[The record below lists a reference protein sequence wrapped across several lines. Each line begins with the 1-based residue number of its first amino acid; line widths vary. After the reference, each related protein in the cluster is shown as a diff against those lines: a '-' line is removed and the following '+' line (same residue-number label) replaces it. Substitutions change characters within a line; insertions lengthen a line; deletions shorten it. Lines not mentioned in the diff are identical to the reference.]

1 MISEK
6 ESGFNRRAETTLI
19 KQAQAGSQ
27 ESLNL
32 LLLRHERLAHWIVRR
47 QLSRC
52 SQRGYVNWERMKRL
66 SRK

>member
-1 MISEK
+1 
-6 ESGFNRRAETTLI
+6 
-19 KQAQAGSQ
+19 
-27 ESLNL
+27 LNL